1 MPLIC
6 NCLLYFSGLNAI
18 QTGLSCERRSMGG
31 GGGGLLSI
39 TLKLAKLHM
48 IMLWSFPTSKYNF
61 TGALRKVNDI
71 ITS

>member
-1 MPLIC
+1 MLFRLGFLA
-6 NCLLYFSGLNAI
+6 NGEAW
-18 QTGLSCERRSMGG
+18 GEG